1 MRQMPSALRES
12 TPSVNAS
19 RFARGGR
26 RQTTHVW
33 LRSRSQLRSQQ
44 LLWVSARRKPLTYA
58 AGFRS
63 GRCVFK
69 FFRFFCYERERNIPA
84 YNTPPDNFF
93 ILAILVSSTF
103 TAVLTTEKFMPKK
116 HLLHCEILTLECQFP
131 PIQ

>member
-1 MRQMPSALRES
+1 MAQELL
-12 TPSVNAS
+12 TGKKC
-19 RFARGGR
+19 RFFL
-26 RQTTHVW
+26 VW

-44 LLWVSARRKPLTYA
+44 LLWVSARRLLTYA

-93 ILAILVSSTF
+93 LLAILVSSTF

-116 HLLHCEILTLECQFP
+116 HLLPCEILTL
-131 PIQ
+131 